1 MPSKGGANPEI
12 AKKIEEVMA
21 SFSKKEIAPHS
32 AYTKAAKLIFEKVRA
47 KEITPEEADQLLNQL
62 AKDLRITEK
71 ISFAG
76 TSAMIQ

>member
-1 MPSKGGANPEI
+1 MASKSDSNPEI

-21 SFSKKEIAPHS
+21 SLAKKEIAPHS
-32 AYTKAAKLIFEKVRA
+32 AYTKVAKLVFEKVRA
-47 KEITPEEADQLLNQL
+47 KEIKPGDADQLLNQL

-76 TSAMIQ
+76 TAAMM